1 MQISNKMK
9 LKSAIQIF
17 LFITIIAII
26 IIFYYQFISNNKPIQ
41 LDSEKINNANLS
53 INKDFDSELINIEYN
68 SFDDNGNSYYIFAEK
83 AVDESNKENNEIIK
97 LFGVI
102 SIITLKDKGIINITA
117 KKANYNRINN
127 NTSFFDNVRI
137 DFLDKKMNSDNLDMF
152 FTEKKSIIYNNV
164 VFKDEN
170 FQLKT
175 DEVFINLVTGDVN
188 LSMKNEK
195 DKVKLT
201 AKNEYIN

>member
-1 MQISNKMK
+1 MK

-17 LFITIIAII
+17 LFITISAII
-26 IIFYYQFISNNKPIQ
+26 GAFYYQFISNDKPQ
-41 LDSEKINNANLS
+41 KLDKEKFSNTNFN
-53 INKDFDSELINIEYN
+53 INKEFQSELINVEYN
-68 SFDDNGNSYYIFAEK
+68 SFDDIGNSYYVFAER
-83 AVDESNKENNEIIK
+83 AVNEPAKENEDIIK
-97 LFGVI
+97 LFKVI

-195 DKVKLT
+195 DKVKLI